1 MTWRQHRDMLIKSWQ
16 LVMLGFLA
24 IVMVISFVFASAA
37 LGQWRV
43 DVNVARRD
51 AVMQVIRLEDN
62 K

>member
-1 MTWRQHRDMLIKSWQ
+1 MTWKQHRDMLIKSWQ

-43 DVNVARRD
+43 DQNMARYEMAERVNQND
-51 AVMQVIRLEDN
+51 

>member
-24 IVMVISFVFASAA
+24 IAMVISFVFASAA

-43 DVNVARRD
+43 DVNVARQELAER
-51 AVMQVIRLEDN
+51 VLNNE
-62 K
+62 